1 MALFLLLI
9 ILNQMINLIFIVFD
23 KISDQFWNVC
33 VLKLCIMSSSD
44 KRYLNLIF
52 RLILKMTIG
61 CQSQIIIE

>member
-9 ILNQMINLIFIVFD
+9 ILNQMINFLFIVFD

-44 KRYLNLIF
+44 K
-52 RLILKMTIG
+52 
-61 CQSQIIIE
+61 